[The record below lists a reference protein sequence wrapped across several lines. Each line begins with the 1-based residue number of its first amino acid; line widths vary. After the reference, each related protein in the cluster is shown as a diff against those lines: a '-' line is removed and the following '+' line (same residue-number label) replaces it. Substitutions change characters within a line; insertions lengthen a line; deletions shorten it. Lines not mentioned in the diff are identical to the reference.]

1 MKTVRINLTNLRNEE
16 HFQFHS
22 EFKTLVSR
30 FDASTIGIE
39 AAFAGYLPLFAREEE
54 ALNVIRKSAFTK
66 ELARADTAR
75 DSIYRGFADAVK
87 SAQNHYNAEKKVAA
101 KKFAILLR
109 QFGNIARKTYDAA
122 SASYIK
128 LVDEA
133 NTTYAPEI
141 ITMELTEWIT
151 EIDKRSKAFD
161 ELMNNRFSK
170 GAQKT
175 PIRMM
180 QARAEIDAAY
190 RAIANRL
197 DALMIL
203 NETAP
208 CIPFVLE
215 LNVRA
220 DKYKTNLAQRQGR
233 AAKAEKVKKEAK
245 IKVPASPVI

>member
-1 MKTVRINLTNLRNEE
+1 MKTTRINLTNLRNEE
-16 HFQFHS
+16 HLQFQS
-22 EFKTLVSR
+22 EFKSLVIR
-30 FDASTIGIE
+30 FDAATIGIE
-39 AAFAGYLPLFAREEE
+39 TAFEGYLPLYAREEE
-54 ALNVIRKSAFTK
+54 ALDFIRKSALTK
-66 ELARADTAR
+66 ELAWADKER

-109 QFGNIARKTYDAA
+109 QFGNIARKSYDAA
-122 SASYIK
+122 SAAYIK

-133 NTTYAPEI
+133 NTNYAPEI
-141 ITMELTEWIT
+141 TTMELTEWIS

-161 ELMNNRFSK
+161 ALMDNRYSEGTK
-170 GAQKT
+170 KT
-175 PIRMM
+175 PIRMT

-233 AAKAEKVKKEAK
+233 AKADKVKKEAK
-245 IKVPASPVI
+245 IKAPDSPVI